1 MNVDTYHDLG
11 IDSLLQREMT
21 SQKKAMGMDQQIYI
35 SKFLECFHS
44 DDTYQQIQERVA
56 ESLI

>member
-11 IDSLLQREMT
+11 IDSLLQREMN
-21 SQKKAMGMDQQIYI
+21 SQKKAMGMDQHIYI

-56 ESLI
+56 ETLI